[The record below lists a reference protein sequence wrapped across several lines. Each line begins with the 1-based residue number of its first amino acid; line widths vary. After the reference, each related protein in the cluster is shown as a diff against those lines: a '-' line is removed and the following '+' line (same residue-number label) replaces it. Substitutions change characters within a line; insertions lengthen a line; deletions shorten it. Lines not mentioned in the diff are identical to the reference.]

1 MKPILLVMKAFGP
14 YGKEAVVDFS
24 KIGDHGL
31 FLITG
36 DTGAGKTTIFDA
48 ISFALYG
55 EGAGGKERRQA
66 KSFRSDYASKEDET
80 VVEFTFEHKG
90 NMYKITRQPEYLRP
104 KQRGEGFTTKP
115 ASAILECLDSGE
127 VYSRLDTTNK
137 AIIDIIGLSKD
148 QFNQTMMIAQGDF
161 LKILKAKSDDRK
173 QLFQKLFNTQIYEQ
187 LQEKLKDLNTA
198 YQNDVDRFNRQVEML
213 YDQISIS
220 QMFDVYHMDEA
231 IEYIKSDLKQLKE
244 EHKGLKEQKE
254 NILKNEKEA
263 VAKLTEAK
271 LINEQLKALD
281 LKKQQLQD
289 LISKKD
295 IVDAYQKE
303 IESIQKALNVLP
315 YVKEYERISNELTQ
329 LSTSIQTY
337 TQQLEMFKLE
347 KESIKVPFEEVTKEY
362 ETLPQ
367 IVSKRE
373 SLEKLEPVL
382 VSYQKYQEQ
391 LITLRKTELKRQQ
404 NLSDVQKMYLD
415 GKTKFYEHQ
424 YGIIASTLKE
434 GDACPVCGSTTH
446 PSIATLSKDA
456 ITQQELEALEKR
468 YEDAR
473 ALYEKAGSDVKK
485 METLIASI
493 EAQLEDPQMN
503 ITTLQNQIFE
513 LSNQEKIIKKSYEDM
528 NYKVTRN
535 NQNIEKVS
543 GLLQAKLEQ
552 QTSLKTQEGNALK
565 DLLSSLQT
573 NGFSS
578 MDEYENC
585 PKDEARMKAMEKK
598 CLEYNQKVISLNEYI
613 ETTSKQLENKEVQNL
628 EPLNLNVQSYTNQR
642 KEMDEKLSKIKVKFE
657 NEKRV
662 NEQLNELKKKKEAI
676 YGKWTLVHDLH
687 QVISGQEKGKAKLRF
702 ETYVQRYYF
711 KQVIAAA
718 NKRLT
723 LLTNGMFVLRC
734 KEDITNLRAQSG
746 LELDVYDRST
756 GQWRDV
762 STLSGGESFMAS
774 LALALGLSDIVSS
787 QSGQI
792 RLDAMFIDEGF
803 GSLDET
809 SLSQA
814 LALLQSLS
822 QGHRLI
828 GIISHVSELKSCI
841 EKKVIISKT
850 NQGSKIS
857 IEA

>member
-14 YGKEAVVDFS
+14 YGKVAEVDFS
-24 KIGDHGL
+24 KIGEHGL

-90 NMYKITRQPEYLRP
+90 QMYKITRQPEYLRP

-137 AIIDIIGLSKD
+137 AIIDIIGLTKD

-187 LQEKLKDLNTA
+187 LQEKLKDLNTT
-198 YQNDVDRFNRQVEML
+198 YQNDVDKFNRQVEML
-213 YDQISIS
+213 YDQITIS
-220 QMFDVYHMDEA
+220 SVFDVYHMDEA
-231 IEYIKSDLKQLKE
+231 NEYIKADLKQLKE
-244 EHKGLKEQKE
+244 EHKALKEEKDT
-254 NILKNEKEA
+254 ILKCEKEA
-263 VAKLTEAK
+263 VATLTEVK
-271 LINEQLKALD
+271 LINDQLKALE
-281 LKKQQLQD
+281 LKKQQLSD
-289 LISKKD
+289 LTSKKH

-303 IESIQKALNVLP
+303 IESIQKALNVSP

-329 LSTSIQTY
+329 LSTSVQIY
-337 TQQLEMFKLE
+337 NQQLEMFNLE
-347 KESIKVPFEEVTKEY
+347 KESLKEPYEKCLKEY

-391 LITLRKTELKRQQ
+391 LITLRKTELKRQKSM
-404 NLSDVQKMYLD
+404 SDVQKMYLN
-415 GKTKFYEHQ
+415 GKNKFYEHQ
-424 YGIIASTLKE
+424 YGIIAADLKE
-434 GDACPVCGSTTH
+434 GQACPVCGSTTH
-446 PSIATLSKDA
+446 PNVATLSQDA
-456 ITQQELEALEKR
+456 ITQQELEVLEKR

-473 ALYEKAGSDVKK
+473 SLYEKACSDVKK
-485 METLIASI
+485 METLIESI
-493 EAQLEDPQMN
+493 EKQLEDPNIN
-503 ITTLQNQIFE
+503 ITTLQNQIFD
-513 LSNQEKIIKKSYEDM
+513 LTNKEKTIKKSYEDM

-535 NQNIEKVS
+535 NQNIEKVN
-543 GLLQAKLEQ
+543 GLLQAKREQ
-552 QTSLKTQEGNALK
+552 QTALKNQESNALK
-565 DLLSSLQT
+565 ELLSSLKE
-573 NGFSS
+573 NGFNTMS
-578 MDEYENC
+578 EFENC
-585 PKDEARMKAMEKK
+585 PKDEARMKTMENK
-598 CLEYNQKVISLNEYI
+598 CLEYTQKVVSLNEYI
-613 ETTSKQLENKEVQNL
+613 ETTSKQLENKEVQDL
-628 EPLNLNVQSYTNQR
+628 EPLNLNVQNLSNQC
-642 KEMDEKLSKIKVKFE
+642 KEIDEKLSQIKVKFE

-662 NEQLNELKKKKEAI
+662 YEQLADLKKKKDSI

-828 GIISHVSELKSCI
+828 GIISHVAELKSCI
-841 EKKVIISKT
+841 DKKVIISKT
-850 NQGSKIS
+850 NQGSKII

>member
-14 YGKEAVVDFS
+14 YGKVAEVDFS
-24 KIGDHGL
+24 KIGEHGL

-90 NMYKITRQPEYLRP
+90 QMYKITRQPEYLRP

-137 AIIDIIGLSKD
+137 AIIDIIGLTKD

-187 LQEKLKDLNTA
+187 LQEKLKDLNTT
-198 YQNDVDRFNRQVEML
+198 YQSDVDKFNRQVEML
-213 YDQISIS
+213 YDQIAIS
-220 QMFDVYHMDEA
+220 SMFDVYHMDEA
-231 IEYIKSDLKQLKE
+231 NEFIKADLKQLKDE
-244 EHKGLKEQKE
+244 QRALKEEKDT
-254 NILKNEKEA
+254 ILKCEKEA

-271 LINEQLKALD
+271 LVNEHLRALE
-281 LKKQQLQD
+281 LKKQQLSD
-289 LISKKD
+289 LTSKKH

-303 IESIQKALNVLP
+303 IENIQKALNVSP
-315 YVKEYERISNELTQ
+315 YVKNYERISNELTQ

-337 TQQLEMFKLE
+337 NQQLEMFNFE
-347 KESIKVPFEEVTKEY
+347 KESLKEPYEKCLKEY

-391 LITLRKTELKRQQ
+391 LITLRKTELKRQKSM
-404 NLSDVQKMYLD
+404 SDVQKMYLN

-424 YGIIASTLKE
+424 YGIIAADLKE
-434 GDACPVCGSTTH
+434 GQACPVCGSTTH
-446 PSIATLSKDA
+446 PNVATLSQDA
-456 ITQQELEALEKR
+456 ITQQELEVLEKR

-473 ALYEKAGSDVKK
+473 SLYEKACSDVKK
-485 METLIASI
+485 METLIESI
-493 EAQLEDPQMN
+493 EKQLEDPNIN
-503 ITTLQNQIFE
+503 ITTLQNQIFD
-513 LSNQEKIIKKSYEDM
+513 LTNKEKTIKKSYEDM

-535 NQNIEKVS
+535 NQNIEKVN
-543 GLLQAKLEQ
+543 GLLQAKREQ
-552 QTSLKTQEGNALK
+552 QTALKNQESNALK
-565 DLLSSLQT
+565 ELLSSLKE
-573 NGFSS
+573 NGFNTMS
-578 MDEYENC
+578 EFENC
-585 PKDEARMKAMEKK
+585 PKDEARMKTMENK
-598 CLEYNQKVISLNEYI
+598 CLEYTQKVISLNEYI
-613 ETTSKQLENKEVQNL
+613 ETTSKQLENKEVQDL
-628 EPLNLNVQSYTNQR
+628 EPLNLNVQDLSNQR
-642 KEMDEKLSKIKVKFE
+642 KEIDEKLSQIKVKFE

-662 NEQLNELKKKKEAI
+662 YEQLADLKKKKDSI
-676 YGKWTLVHDLH
+676 YSKWTLVHDLH

-723 LLTNGMFVLRC
+723 VLTNGMFVLRC

-828 GIISHVSELKSCI
+828 GIISHVAELKSCI
-841 EKKVIISKT
+841 DKKVIISKT

>member
-14 YGKEAVVDFS
+14 YGKVAEVDFS
-24 KIGDHGL
+24 KIGEHGL

-90 NMYKITRQPEYLRP
+90 QMYKITRQPEYLRP

-137 AIIDIIGLSKD
+137 AIIDIIGLTKD

-187 LQEKLKDLNTA
+187 LQEKLKDLNTT
-198 YQNDVDRFNRQVEML
+198 YQNDVDKFNRQVEML
-213 YDQISIS
+213 YDQITIS
-220 QMFDVYHMDEA
+220 SMFDVYHMDEA
-231 IEYIKSDLKQLKE
+231 NEYIKADLKQLKE
-244 EHKGLKEQKE
+244 EHKALKEEKDT
-254 NILKNEKEA
+254 ILKCEKEA
-263 VAKLTEAK
+263 VATLTEVK
-271 LINEQLKALD
+271 LINDQLKALE
-281 LKKQQLQD
+281 LKKQQLSD
-289 LISKKD
+289 LTSKKH

-303 IESIQKALNVLP
+303 IESIQKALNVSP
-315 YVKEYERISNELTQ
+315 YVKKYERISNELTQ
-329 LSTSIQTY
+329 LSTSVQIY
-337 TQQLEMFKLE
+337 NQQLEMFNFE
-347 KESIKVPFEEVTKEY
+347 KENLKEPYEKCLKEY

-367 IVSKRE
+367 IVSKKE

-391 LITLRKTELKRQQ
+391 LIILRKTELKRQKSM
-404 NLSDVQKMYLD
+404 SDVQKMYLN

-424 YGIIASTLKE
+424 YGIIAADLKE
-434 GDACPVCGSTTH
+434 GQACPVCGSTTH
-446 PSIATLSKDA
+446 PNVATLSQDA
-456 ITQQELEALEKR
+456 ITQQELEVLEKR

-473 ALYEKAGSDVKK
+473 SLYEKACSDVKK
-485 METLIASI
+485 METLIESI
-493 EAQLEDPQMN
+493 EKQLEDPNIN
-503 ITTLQNQIFE
+503 ITTLQNQIFD
-513 LSNQEKIIKKSYEDM
+513 LTNKEKTIKKSYEDM

-535 NQNIEKVS
+535 NQNIEKVN
-543 GLLQAKLEQ
+543 GLLQAKREQ
-552 QTSLKTQEGNALK
+552 QTSLKNQESNSLK
-565 DLLSSLQT
+565 ELLSSLKE
-573 NGFSS
+573 NGFNTMS
-578 MDEYENC
+578 EFENC
-585 PKDEARMKAMEKK
+585 PKDEARMKTMENK
-598 CLEYNQKVISLNEYI
+598 CLEYTQKVISLNEYI
-613 ETTSKQLENKEVQNL
+613 ETMAKQLENKEVQDL
-628 EPLNLNVQSYTNQR
+628 EPLNLNVQNLSNQR
-642 KEMDEKLSKIKVKFE
+642 KEIDEKLSQIKVKFE

-662 NEQLNELKKKKEAI
+662 YEQLTDLKKKKDSI

-723 LLTNGMFVLRC
+723 VLTNGMFVLRC

-828 GIISHVSELKSCI
+828 GIISHVAELKSCI
-841 EKKVIISKT
+841 DKKVIISKT